1 MTIAVILKGY
11 PRLSETFIA
20 QEIRLLELAGLDLT
34 LVSLRHPYDDQRHR
48 VHAEIEAPVSYL
60 PEYLRDEPRRVAR
73 GLAAA
78 RRLSGFARARA
89 MVLRDL
95 RRDRTRNRVR
105 RFGQAC
111 VAAAEMPAGVT
122 WLYGHFAHTP
132 GSVTRYAATML
143 GLPYSISAHAKDI
156 WTTPEWELRSKLPGR
171 EGGAEWWA
179 TCTASGAAHLR
190 ALAHEPSKVH
200 LVYHGLD
207 LARFPPAPE
216 RSPGGPPR
224 EATGPTREPT
234 GPTRILA
241 VGRAVEKK
249 GLDTLLH
256 ALAALPH
263 DLDWRFAHIAGGPL
277 LDDLKRLA
285 GELGIAGR
293 CEWLGKRPQ
302 AEVLAAYRAAD
313 IFALPCRIA
322 GDGDRDGLPNVIV
335 EAQSQRLP
343 VVSTPVSAVPE
354 QIADGVN
361 GLLVPPDDAA
371 TLAGALERLVRDPA
385 MRERLGA
392 EGERRVREGFD
403 ADRQIERLVALFR

>member
-156 WTTPEWELRSKLPGR
+156 WTTPEWELRGKLPGR

-190 ALAHEPSKVH
+190 DLADDPSAVH

-207 LARFPPAPE
+207 LDRFPPPI
-216 RSPGGPPR
+216 SPSPSPKR
-224 EATGPTREPT
+224 EARGPA
-234 GPTRILA
+234 RILA

-249 GLDTLLH
+249 GLDTLLR
-256 ALAALPH
+256 ALAALPG
-263 DLDWRFAHIAGGPL
+263 DLDWRFTHVAGGPL
-277 LDDLKRLA
+277 LDDLKSLA
-285 GELGIAGR
+285 AELDITDR
-293 CEWLGKRPQ
+293 CEWLGKQPQ
-302 AEVLAAYRAAD
+302 ERVLRAYREAD

-322 GDGDRDGLPNVIV
+322 ADGDRDGLPNVIV

-343 VVSTPVSAVPE
+343 VVSTPVSGVPE
-354 QIADGVN
+354 LVSDGEN
-361 GLLVPPDDAA
+361 GLLVPPDDPEALAA
-371 TLAGALERLVRDPA
+371 ALERLI
-385 MRERLGA
+385 REPDLRRRLGA
-392 EGERRVREGFD
+392 EGERRVRENFD
-403 ADRQIERLVALFR
+403 ADRQIDRLVGLFP